1 MLALSLAAV
10 GCRSGRPDYHVNVPP
25 NLVDIR
31 PPRTVVVVQ
40 TPLRLSGV
48 EAVLDRNLPNG
59 SQGSLQLG
67 IVQLGWRLAR
77 QPAMVVPSAEGLA
90 IRIPVL
96 GELQLGGG
104 FLRCQSSGV
113 GGVIVIAARPTIESG
128 GDLVLRDIRTTVEP
142 AGQVSCAG
150 LPIPAAEIFAGM
162 LRPLQS
168 VAQGLSQAVRIP
180 LGAALSQGLTEL
192 GRPRPMNLSGK
203 KACLDVHPTALVLA
217 PPSAADA
224 QTVSVRLGLDVEPR
238 LNLGDCPT
246 GGNPAPSSLTFRQEA
261 LGAEFGVQVAVAV
274 LATDL
279 TALISEQ
286 LVGKRL
292 GSSGQSLLVQG
303 AEVGDANG
311 RVLLRLDVAGVYTG
325 ALYLW
330 GTPQLRS
337 EGGRQILH
345 VPDLQVAAESNS
357 RLQDMKVALYELVEG
372 NLADKVRP
380 HLQIDVTDRLTQVQK
395 ALSGTLR
402 LQGGAWQNVAQVTQ
416 MVGVSQ
422 VALQTE
428 LSQVLPLAVEAK
440 PGAMVVYVLL
450 RGRSTLDIR

>member
-1 MLALSLAAV
+1 M
-10 GCRSGRPDYHVNVPP
+10 
-25 NLVDIR
+25 
-31 PPRTVVVVQ
+31 
-40 TPLRLSGV
+40 
-48 EAVLDRNLPNG
+48 
-59 SQGSLQLG
+59 
-67 IVQLGWRLAR
+67 
-77 QPAMVVPSAEGLA
+77 
-90 IRIPVL
+90 
-96 GELQLGGG
+96 
-104 FLRCQSSGV
+104 
-113 GGVIVIAARPTIESG
+113 
-128 GDLVLRDIRTTVEP
+128 
-142 AGQVSCAG
+142 
-150 LPIPAAEIFAGM
+150 
-162 LRPLQS
+162 
-168 VAQGLSQAVRIP
+168 
-180 LGAALSQGLTEL
+180 
-192 GRPRPMNLSGK
+192 
-203 KACLDVHPTALVLA
+203 
-217 PPSAADA
+217 
-224 QTVSVRLGLDVEPR
+224 
-238 LNLGDCPT
+238 
-246 GGNPAPSSLTFRQEA
+246 
-261 LGAEFGVQVAVAV
+261 QVAVAV
-274 LATDL
+274 PATDL
-279 TALISEQ
+279 TALISAQ

-380 HLQIDVTDRLTQVQK
+380 HLQIDVTDRLTQVQQ

-402 LQGGAWQNVAQVTQ
+402 LQGGAWQQVAPVAQVI
-416 MVGVSQ
+416 GVSQ

-440 PGAMVVYVLL
+440 PGAVVVYVLL